1 MKKSIQWRL
10 ALIALSVV
18 IALFLFLPST
28 PLSAS
33 LPQWWHQSVPKISL
47 GLDLRGGSHL
57 VMEVETAKAV
67 EASVDNIIADLQTT
81 ATTQGVAAV
90 FSRTGQDITAKFD
103 EPLEEKVD
111 KLIKDSYA
119 ILEFK
124 SRGKG
129 ELVFGLK
136 QAEVRRLKEWAV
148 QQALERTRRRIDK
161 YGVAEPSI
169 YKQENDQI
177 ALQLPG
183 IKNPQEAIAFIK
195 TAGRLEFKL
204 LNTTGDLQKALA
216 GKVPADTEVLYGE
229 DVDETGKI
237 VRRPYLVYKQTLL
250 TGDRLKEA
258 KVGIDD
264 RGRPAISISF
274 DSEGAKIFDRVTGEN
289 VGKQMAIVLDDVV
302 HSAPRIQDRISGGN
316 AQITGNF
323 THEEAAKLAI
333 VLRESLPAPMKII
346 QNVTVGPSLGQDSID
361 MGVRAALFGC
371 SVVIVFMVFYY
382 RLSGVIADY
391 AIVLNLVLL
400 LGAMALM
407 NATLTLPGIAGII
420 LTIGMGVDSNV
431 LMFERIR
438 EEIRSGK
445 QPRPAVDAGYDK
457 AFLTILDSHVTTLI
471 TAAALFMFGTGPIK
485 GFAVTLSLG
494 IIINLY
500 SALVGTKVIF
510 DIINS
515 KWKLEKLSILKITC
529 HRVHRGRRNRFRLKG
544 LTL

>member
-10 ALIALSVV
+10 ALILSSMV

-28 PLSAS
+28 PVSKK
-33 LPQWWHQSVPKISL
+33 LPEWWINSVPRIAL

-57 VMEVETAKAV
+57 VMQVETEKAV
-67 EASVDNIIADLQTT
+67 EATVDNIAADLQTSAKGEGIEASFT
-81 ATTQGVAAV
+81 
-90 FSRTGQDITAKFD
+90 RTGRDITVKFAD
-103 EPLEEKVD
+103 ALNEKVE
-111 KLIKDSYA
+111 KFVKGTYGVLVI
-119 ILEFK
+119 K

-129 ELVFGLK
+129 EFVYALK
-136 QAEVRRLKEWAV
+136 PEEVRRLEEWAV
-148 QQALERTRRRIDK
+148 TQGVERTRRRVDK
-161 YGVAEPSI
+161 FGVAEPSI
-169 YKQENDQI
+169 YKQERDQI

-183 IKNPQEAIAFIK
+183 VKDPQEAITFIK
-195 TAGRLEFKL
+195 TTGRLEFKL
-204 LNTTGDLQKALA
+204 LDSQSDLQKALS
-216 GKVPADTEVLYGE
+216 GKAPEGREILYGE
-229 DVDETGKI
+229 DVDESGKI
-237 VRRPYLVYKQTLL
+237 KKSPYLVFQKTLL

-264 RGRPAISISF
+264 YGKPAVSISF
-274 DSEGAKIFDRVTGEN
+274 DSDGARIFERITSEN
-289 VGKQMAIVLDDVV
+289 VGKQLAIVLDGVV
-302 HSAPRIQDRISGGN
+302 HSAPNIKERIGGGS

-323 THEEAAKLAI
+323 THDEAAKLAI

-361 MGVRAALFGC
+361 MGVRAALIGGIF
-371 SVVIVFMVFYY
+371 VVVFMVVYY

-400 LGAMALM
+400 LGAMALLG
-407 NATLTLPGIAGII
+407 ATLTLPGIAGII

-438 EEIRSGK
+438 EELRTGK
-445 QPRPAVDAGYDK
+445 APRPSVDAGYDK

-471 TAAALFMFGTGPIK
+471 TAAALFLFGTGTIK

-500 SALVGTKVIF
+500 SALIGTKVIF

-515 KWKLEKLSILKITC
+515 RWKIEKLSI
-529 HRVHRGRRNRFRLKG
+529 
-544 LTL
+544 

>member
-18 IALFLFLPST
+18 VALFLFLPST
-28 PLSAS
+28 PLSAY
-33 LPQWWHQSVPKISL
+33 LPEVWHRSVPKISL

-57 VMEVETAKAV
+57 VMQVETDKAV
-67 EASVDNIIADLQTT
+67 EASVDNIAADLQTT
-81 ATTQGVAAV
+81 AAQQQVAV
-90 FSRTGQDITAKFD
+90 TFGRTGQDITAKFA
-103 EPLEEKVD
+103 EPLAEKVE
-111 KLIKDSYA
+111 KLVKDSYA
-119 ILEFK
+119 IIEIK
-124 SRGKG
+124 NRGKG
-129 ELVFGLK
+129 ELVYSMK
-136 QAEVRRLKEWAV
+136 PPEVKRLKEWAV
-148 QQALERTRRRIDK
+148 TQALERTRRRIDK
-161 YGVAEPSI
+161 YGVAEPAI

-183 IKNPQEAIAFIK
+183 VKNPQEAITFIK
-195 TAGRLEFKL
+195 TAGRLEFKM
-204 LNTTGDLQKALA
+204 LNTQADLQQALA
-216 GKVPADTEVLYGE
+216 GKVPADSEVLYGE
-229 DVDETGKI
+229 DVDESGK
-237 VRRPYLVYKQTLL
+237 VVKRPYLLYKQTLL
-250 TGDRLKEA
+250 TGDRLTES
-258 KVGIDD
+258 KVGIDQYNK
-264 RGRPAISISF
+264 PAVSIAF
-274 DSEGAKIFDRVTGEN
+274 DSEGAKVFDRITGEN
-289 VGKQMAIVLDDVV
+289 VGKQLAIVLDGVV

-323 THEEAAKLAI
+323 THDEAAKLAI
-333 VLRESLPAPMKII
+333 VLRESLPAPMRIV

-361 MGVRAALFGC
+361 MGVRAA
-371 SVVIVFMVFYY
+371 VIGAFIVIIFMVVYY
-382 RLSGVIADY
+382 RMSGLIADY

-400 LGAMALM
+400 LGAMALL

-438 EEIRSGK
+438 EEIRAGK

-471 TAAALFMFGTGPIK
+471 TAAALFLFGTGPIK

-510 DIINS
+510 DIINA
-515 KWKLEKLSILKITC
+515 KWKLEKLSI
-529 HRVHRGRRNRFRLKG
+529 
-544 LTL
+544 

>member
-10 ALIALSVV
+10 GLIALSVLV
-18 IALFLFLPST
+18 ALFLFLPST
-28 PLSAS
+28 PLRDKLPS
-33 LPQWWHQSVPKISL
+33 LWHQSVPKISL

-67 EASVDNIIADLQTT
+67 EASMDNIAADLQTT
-81 ATTQGVAAV
+81 AASQKIPVT
-90 FSRTGQDITAKFD
+90 FSRTGQDITAKFQD
-103 EPLEEKVD
+103 DLADKVEKLV
-111 KLIKDSYA
+111 KDCYA
-119 ILEFK
+119 ILAIK
-124 SRGKG
+124 VRAKG
-129 ELVFGLK
+129 TLVYSMK
-136 QAEVRRLKEWAV
+136 VAVVNRLKDWAV
-148 QQALERTRRRIDK
+148 TQALERTRRRIDK
-161 YGVAEPSI
+161 YGVAEPAI
-169 YKQENDQI
+169 YKQANDQI

-183 IKNPQEAIAFIK
+183 VKNPQEAISFIK

-204 LNTTGDLQKALA
+204 LNTTADFQQALS
-216 GKVPADTEVLYGE
+216 GKVPEDSEILYGE
-229 DVDETGKI
+229 DVDNSGK
-237 VRRPYLVYKQTLL
+237 VVKRPYLLYKQTLL

-258 KVGIDD
+258 KVGIDQYNKPD
-264 RGRPAISISF
+264 VSISF

-289 VGKQMAIVLDDVV
+289 VGKQLAIVLDGVV
-302 HSAPRIQDRISGGN
+302 YSAPRIQDRISGGN

-323 THEEAAKLAI
+323 THDEAAKLAI

-346 QNVTVGPSLGQDSID
+346 QNVTVGPSLGQNSID
-361 MGVRAALFGC
+361 TGVRAAVFGGLI
-371 SVVIVFMVFYY
+371 VIVFMIFYY
-382 RLSGVIADY
+382 RMSGVIADY
-391 AIVLNLVLL
+391 AIILNLVLL
-400 LGAMALM
+400 LGAMALL

-438 EEIRSGK
+438 EEIRTGK
-445 QPRPAVDAGYDK
+445 PPRPAVDAGYDK

-510 DIINS
+510 DIINA
-515 KWKLEKLSILKITC
+515 KWKLEKLSI
-529 HRVHRGRRNRFRLKG
+529 
-544 LTL
+544 

>member
-1 MKKSIQWRL
+1 MNKSIQWRM
-10 ALIALSVV
+10 AVIACSVL

-28 PLSAS
+28 PLTAK
-33 LPQWWHQSVPKISL
+33 LPDWWHQSVPKISL

-57 VMEVETAKAV
+57 VMEVDTVKAV
-67 EASVDNIIADLQTT
+67 ESSLDNIIADLQTT
-81 ATTQGVAAV
+81 AANQKVDV
-90 FSRTGQDITAKFD
+90 NFSRSAQTVVAKFA
-103 EPLEEKVD
+103 EPLEDKVEKLV
-111 KLIKDSYA
+111 KDNYA
-119 ILEFK
+119 IIEITG
-124 SRGKG
+124 RTKG
-129 ELVFGLK
+129 TLDYAMK
-136 QAEVRRLKEWAV
+136 ATEVKRLKEWAV
-148 QQALERTRRRIDK
+148 TQALERTRRRIDK
-161 YGVAEPSI
+161 YGVAEPAI
-169 YKQENDQI
+169 YKQANDQI

-204 LNTTGDLQKALA
+204 LNTSADYQKAVA
-216 GKVPADTEVLYGE
+216 GTVPTDSEVLYGE
-229 DVDETGKI
+229 DVDESGK
-237 VRRPYLVYKQTLL
+237 VVKRPYVVYKQTLL

-258 KVGIDD
+258 KVGIDQYNK
-264 RGRPAISISF
+264 PAVSIAF
-274 DSEGAKIFDRVTGEN
+274 DNEGAKIFDRVTGDN
-289 VGKQMAIVLDDVV
+289 VGKQLAIVLDGVV

-316 AQITGNF
+316 AQITGSF
-323 THEEAAKLAI
+323 THDEAAKLAI

-361 MGVRAALFGC
+361 TGVRAALVGALI
-371 SVVIVFMVFYY
+371 VVIFMVVYY
-382 RLSGVIADY
+382 RMSGLIADY
-391 AIVLNLVLL
+391 AIILNMVLL
-400 LGAMALM
+400 LGAMALL

-438 EEIRSGK
+438 EEILSGK

-471 TAAALFMFGTGPIK
+471 TAAVLFMFGTGPIK

-494 IIINLY
+494 IMINLY

-515 KWKLEKLSILKITC
+515 KWKLEKLSI
-529 HRVHRGRRNRFRLKG
+529 
-544 LTL
+544 

>member
-1 MKKSIQWRL
+1 MKKSIRWRL

-18 IALFLFLPST
+18 VAVFLFLPST
-28 PLSAS
+28 PMTAQ
-33 LPQWWHQSVPKISL
+33 LPQWWQQSVPKISL

-57 VMEVETAKAV
+57 VMEVETSKAV
-67 EASVDNIIADLQTT
+67 EASVDNIAADLQTT
-81 ATTQGVAAV
+81 AALQGLSAT
-90 FSRTGQDITAKFD
+90 FTRTGQEVTARFAD
-103 EPLEEKVD
+103 ALEDKVE
-111 KLIKDSYA
+111 KLIKDTYA
-119 ILEFK
+119 ILVYK
-124 SRGKG
+124 SRTKG
-129 ELVFGLK
+129 ELVYELK
-136 QAEVRRLKEWAV
+136 PVEVRRLKEWAV

-183 IKNPQEAIAFIK
+183 IKNPQDAIAFIK
-195 TAGRLEFKL
+195 TAGRLEFKM
-204 LNTTGDLQKALA
+204 LNTTGDLQQALA
-216 GKVPADTEVLYGE
+216 GKVPADSEVLYGE
-229 DVDETGKI
+229 DVDQTGKI
-237 VRRPYLVYKQTLL
+237 VRSPYLVYKQTML

-274 DSEGAKIFDRVTGEN
+274 DGKGAEIFGRVTGEN
-289 VGKQMAIVLDDVV
+289 VGKQMAIVLDNVV
-302 HSAPRIQDRISGGN
+302 HSAPRIQDRISGGS
-316 AQITGNF
+316 AQITGSF

-346 QNVTVGPSLGQDSID
+346 QNVTVGPSLGQDSINN
-361 MGVRAALFGC
+361 GVRSALFGVLF
-371 SVVIVFMVFYY
+371 VVIFMVFYY
-382 RLSGVIADY
+382 RMSGLIADY
-391 AIVLNLVLL
+391 AIILNLLLL
-400 LGAMALM
+400 LGAMALL

-438 EEIRSGK
+438 EEVLSGK
-445 QPRPAVDAGYDK
+445 APRAAVDAGYDK

-471 TAAALFMFGTGPIK
+471 TAAVLFLFGTGPIK

-494 IIINLY
+494 IMINLY

-515 KWKLEKLSILKITC
+515 RWKLEKLSI
-529 HRVHRGRRNRFRLKG
+529 
-544 LTL
+544 

>member
-10 ALIALSVV
+10 ALIAFSVL

-28 PLSAS
+28 PLRDS
-33 LPQWWHQSVPKISL
+33 LPEVWHRSVPKISL

-57 VMEVETAKAV
+57 VMQVETDKAV
-67 EASVDNIIADLQTT
+67 ESSVDNIVADLQTT
-81 ATTQGVAAV
+81 AATQKLAV
-90 FSRTGQDITAKFD
+90 TFNRTGLDISAKFD
-103 EPLEEKVD
+103 ESLLDPVE

-119 ILEFK
+119 ILDIK
-124 SRGKG
+124 SQTKG
-129 ELVFGLK
+129 ELIYSLK
-136 QAEVRRLKEWAV
+136 PAEVKRLKESAV
-148 QQALERTRRRIDK
+148 QQALERTRRRVDK
-161 YGVAEPSI
+161 YGVAEPQI

-183 IKNPQEAIAFIK
+183 VKNPQEAIAFIK

-204 LNTTGDLQKALA
+204 VNSDPGELQKALA
-216 GKVPADTEVLYGE
+216 GKVPEGMEILYEEREGE
-229 DVDETGKI
+229 DGKI
-237 VRRPYLVYKQTLL
+237 AKQPILVYSKTLL

-258 KVGIDD
+258 KVGIDQYNK
-264 RGRPAISISF
+264 PAVSISF
-274 DSEGAKIFDRVTGEN
+274 DGEGAKIFDRITGEN
-289 VGKQMAIVLDDVV
+289 VGKQLAIVLDGVV
-302 HSAPRIQDRISGGN
+302 QSAPRIQDRISGGN
-316 AQITGNF
+316 AEITGNF
-323 THEEAAKLAI
+323 TNDEAAKLAI
-333 VLRESLPAPMKII
+333 VLRESLPAPVKII
-346 QNVTVGPSLGQDSID
+346 QNVTVGPSLGQDSIN
-361 MGVRAALFGC
+361 MGVRSALIGGL
-371 SVVIVFMVFYY
+371 VVIVFMVIYY
-382 RLSGVIADY
+382 RLAGVIADY

-400 LGAMALM
+400 LGAMALL

-438 EEIRSGK
+438 EEIRAGK

-471 TAAALFMFGTGPIK
+471 TAAVLFMFGTGPIK
-485 GFAVTLSLG
+485 GFAVSLSLG

-515 KWKLEKLSILKITC
+515 KWKLEKLSI
-529 HRVHRGRRNRFRLKG
+529 
-544 LTL
+544 